1 MITIKITNKIQI
13 ENVRIRNFCARPHF
27 CVCSVLCSNDHI
39 RPTWKKDEKKT
50 EEETYDVGDLTN
62 EEQPVAIEERN
73 EGPDEGDMTFTEQ
86 ITDDGLRVVN
96 PTGNVP
102 YPQPPSDEELSQQP
116 QSHTVTSEELNE
128 KNDEILE
135 HIDPVPQCSY
145 LSDEFMQNLNNKHN
159 TRKIEKKNARDKL

>member
-1 MITIKITNKIQI
+1 MSGFVIFALVLTFVYVVYFAVMITLDL
-13 ENVRIRNFCARPHF
+13 HG
-27 CVCSVLCSNDHI
+27 
-39 RPTWKKDEKKT
+39 KKDEKKT

-102 YPQPPSDEELSQQP
+102 SPLPPSSEEQPQQP
-116 QSHTVTSEELNE
+116 QVHTVTSDELNE

-135 HIDPVPQCSY
+135 HIEPEHQCSY

>member
-1 MITIKITNKIQI
+1 MYVVYFAVMITLDL
-13 ENVRIRNFCARPHF
+13 HG
-27 CVCSVLCSNDHI
+27 
-39 RPTWKKDEKKT
+39 KKDEKKT

-102 YPQPPSDEELSQQP
+102 YPQPPSGEEQSQQP

-128 KNDEILE
+128 KTMRFW
-135 HIDPVPQCSY
+135 S
-145 LSDEFMQNLNNKHN
+145 
-159 TRKIEKKNARDKL
+159 T

>member
-1 MITIKITNKIQI
+1 M
-13 ENVRIRNFCARPHF
+13 RIWYVSCRVDNSESIIC
-27 CVCSVLCSNDHI
+27 
-39 RPTWKKDEKKT
+39 
-50 EEETYDVGDLTN
+50 DLTN

-102 YPQPPSDEELSQQP
+102 YPQPPSGEEQSQQP

-145 LSDEFMQNLNNKHN
+145 LWHSSFLFFGCC
-159 TRKIEKKNARDKL
+159 AYC

>member
-1 MITIKITNKIQI
+1 MSGFVIFALVLTFVYVVYFAVMIT
-13 ENVRIRNFCARPHF
+13 
-27 CVCSVLCSNDHI
+27 LDLLG
-39 RPTWKKDEKKT
+39 KKDEKKT

-102 YPQPPSDEELSQQP
+102 YPQPPSGEEQSQQP

-128 KNDEILE
+128 KNDEI
-135 HIDPVPQCSY
+135 
-145 LSDEFMQNLNNKHN
+145 
-159 TRKIEKKNARDKL
+159 